1 MKTNDFVRHV
11 PFIAWVLMF
20 ATLAFG
26 LFGNF
31 LGSLVPELSSDMG
44 LTPKDVGHLMIVISV
59 GGAVGAFMGGDIAH
73 RFRAAPLMLSYL
85 GVIGLSVVGIVM
97 APSFF
102 WMCVCY
108 FVYSVTST
116 AVFTLAHSIMT
127 MLKLGVDLRPRLL
140 ALIDVGFSIGAT
152 LSPLWVT
159 LFLVVFDEW
168 RAPIAL
174 FLLPVLVLI
183 YLMTRPQ
190 ALSMLT
196 HLSAAPETV
205 SIANASTPNHAA
217 PKASYLD
224 LIRAPWARWAWIC
237 GLLIGFV
244 EWGQTYWFVT
254 YASTD
259 RGLSANSA
267 RLALAAFTG
276 GMLLIRV
283 WQAFLHS
290 PWSSE
295 KRLKWLGVLGSVMF
309 IGLAAM
315 PKSLNALMVYGLNFF
330 AGVGIGV
337 VFPLLLSLLIDRA
350 PESASKLSALLMLTI
365 LLGLQC
371 AGVLVGYLA
380 MHVNVH
386 VGYMTI
392 AVAMLGFTLGVWRM
406 FMVGGHPVH

>member
-1 MKTNDFVRHV
+1 MKTNDFVRQV